1 MNAIINDK
9 QEAIKQW
16 TEDPCGKSGAKGFV
30 EGTPEFYERVNQN
43 RYEEYAPWMKKVMD
57 FTQFKG
63 KKILEIGFG
72 MGTDLFQFAIN
83 GADVFGIDLSPK
95 HLEISLKRFE
105 IYKLKADLQL
115 ADAENMPFDSNSFD
129 AVYSFGVIHHTPNMQ
144 KTIEETYRVL
154 KPGGKAII
162 SVYNRNSAHY
172 YFVLMAKYIL
182 FLRFLKE
189 SYRQTLSR
197 IEYRENSDACP
208 LVILSSRSEYLKR
221 FSSFSEVSI
230 ECHHLHAQDF
240 GPFKKIIPKSW
251 VRKLENKLGWYL
263 VAKCTK

>member
-1 MNAIINDK
+1 MKVFDNDK

-16 TEDPCGKSGAKGFV
+16 TEDPCGKIGAKGLE
-30 EGTPEFYERVNQN
+30 EGTLEFYERINQN
-43 RYEEYAPWMKKVMD
+43 RYEEYAPWMKNVMD
-57 FTQFKG
+57 FAQFRD

-72 MGTDLFQFAIN
+72 MGTDLFQFASN
-83 GADVFGIDLSPK
+83 SAEVFGIDLSPK
-95 HLEISLKRFE
+95 HLEISQKRFE
-105 IYKLKADLQL
+105 LYGIKANLQI
-115 ADAENMPFDSNSFD
+115 ADAENMPFNDSFFD
-129 AVYSFGVIHHTPNMQ
+129 AVYSFGVIHHTPDMQ

-162 SVYNRNSAHY
+162 SVYNRNSAYY

-182 FLRFLKE
+182 FFRFLKE
-189 SYRQTLSR
+189 TYRQTLSR

-221 FSSFSEVSI
+221 FSNFREVSI
-230 ECHHLHAQDF
+230 ECHHLHAHDF
-240 GPFKKIIPKSW
+240 GPFKKIIPKFL

-263 VAKCTK
+263 VAKCLK